1 MYNSRSPAQI
11 SSPIAP
17 KRQASKSPIEEQSG
31 RWTSSSAAYPKK
43 VNGFEAGK
51 NDRGVEELALWK
63 SRCNDLE
70 SSLCQANTD
79 LELANFRTKRA
90 QDSAGKV
97 DDFVRVNEALSSDN
111 EALQKLANQRKA
123 ESDIWRQKY
132 ESQMNN
138 VVSLKSGYD

>member
-1 MYNSRSPAQI
+1 M
-11 SSPIAP
+11 
-17 KRQASKSPIEEQSG
+17 
-31 RWTSSSAAYPKK
+31 SANQKK
-43 VNGFEAGK
+43 VTSFEAGR
-51 NDRGVEELALWK
+51 NERGAEELTLWK

-79 LELANFRTKRA
+79 LELANFRAKRA

-97 DDFVRVNEALSSDN
+97 DDFVRMNEALASEN
-111 EALQKLANQRKA
+111 EALQRLANQRKA